1 MKSKAVDMDSFQVFQ
16 SDGTLV
22 DRNIPD
28 KLDEDGGIYVEVRK
42 TPVVVTKMQE
52 AMSVT
57 FFCKKESRSVSFLAV
72 NGQIVMKFD
81 GKETVIFEDADIS
94 STESFEK

>member
-1 MKSKAVDMDSFQVFQ
+1 MTNKAVDMDSEPVFQ
-16 SDGTLV
+16 SDGILV

-28 KLDEDGGIYVEVRK
+28 TPDDDGGVYVEIRK
-42 TPVVVTKMQE
+42 TPVVVTKMRE

-57 FFCKKESRSVSFLAV
+57 FFSGKQSKTVSFLAV
-72 NGQIVMKFD
+72 NGKIIMKFD
-81 GKETVIFEDADIS
+81 GKETIIFNDTDIS

>member
-1 MKSKAVDMDSFQVFQ
+1 MTNKAVYMDYIPVFQ
-16 SDGTLV
+16 SDGILV

-28 KLDEDGGIYVEVRK
+28 TPDDDGGIYVEVRK

-81 GKETVIFEDADIS
+81 GKETIIFNDTDIS